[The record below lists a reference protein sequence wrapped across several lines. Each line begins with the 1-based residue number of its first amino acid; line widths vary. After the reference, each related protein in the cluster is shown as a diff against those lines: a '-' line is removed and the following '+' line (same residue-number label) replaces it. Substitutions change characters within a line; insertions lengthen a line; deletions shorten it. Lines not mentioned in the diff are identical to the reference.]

1 MMELY
6 PWQKD
11 AFERFV
17 QLEQSER
24 LPHALLLSGPAGSGK
39 TEFAEY
45 LTHYLMCQDS
55 TKRPCFTCQHCSLVQ
70 SHAHPDYRWVGIEVD
85 QKTKKEK
92 KDISIAQIRE
102 LKSFAGLSQSGA
114 TYKVILITP
123 ADALNQSSSNSLLK
137 LLEEP
142 QGNTVLL
149 LVTHQVERLVATI
162 RSRCQK
168 LELPL
173 PDHEIS
179 IDWLVNSHQL
189 ENAASWLKMSQG
201 GPIAALAM
209 AESYADSGLDYEQ
222 IVSDCLGLMFNR
234 GSRVIETAKSWKN
247 YPLNLLLEWQLGLT
261 RDLIRQ
267 TNGVA
272 IGYFENQDRY
282 DVLQKVSDR
291 INLHKVTVLY
301 EYLIKLKMRAD
312 VPLRPET
319 FREELAHQWKHGQ

>member
-1 MMELY
+1 MELY
-6 PWQKD
+6 PWQVE

-17 QLEQSER
+17 QLEQAQR
-24 LPHALLLSGPAGSGK
+24 LPHALLLSGAPGSGK
-39 TEFAEY
+39 AEFAEY
-45 LTHYLMCQDS
+45 LAHYLMCQDS
-55 TKRPCFTCQHCSLVQ
+55 TQRPCFDCQHCNLVQ
-70 SHAHPDYRWVGIEVD
+70 AQSHPDYRLVGIEVD
-85 QKTKKEK
+85 QKTKKAK
-92 KDISIAQIRE
+92 KDISITQIRA

-114 TYKVILITP
+114 SYKVILITP

-142 QGNTVLL
+142 QGNTILL

-168 LELPL
+168 FELPL
-173 PDHEIS
+173 PDKELALE
-179 IDWLVNSHQL
+179 WMANSHQL
-189 ENAASWLKMSQG
+189 TDADMWLKMSQG

-209 AESYADSGLDYEQ
+209 AESYAESGLDYEQ
-222 IVSDCLGLMFNR
+222 VISDCLSLMFNR
-234 GSRVIETAKSWKN
+234 GSRVLETAKTWKN

-261 RDLIRQ
+261 RDLMRL

-301 EYLIKLKMRAD
+301 EYLIKLKMHAD

-319 FREELAHQWKHGQ
+319 FREELAYQWKHGQ